1 MPFIPRVN
9 KERESPWTEMWFVVW
24 RLFIILSIKPSPPS
38 ACKSEGACLPLAGP
52 TSTIDTP
59 LLTLGFCKL
68 HNWPSSPLYSKPSSY
83 WWQVEQTN
91 VFCWKLCLDLGH
103 KSAHCIA
110 SHMQPTTC
118 VLFCFVFFL
127 QYGSQAKNGFY
138 TARWLKEIERMFC
151 DTWK

>member
-118 VLFCFVFFL
+118 VLFFFFL